1 MSQRQLAMAV
11 AVEATQ
17 MMALHS
23 LADDRCYQP
32 RGMFCH
38 VNFIHFLLLQ
48 HCSLAVRARVQY
60 TMVLFAVQIESIL
73 FLPTHASGPPSCDS
87 PLVLHGALEHSHT
100 TKLIRHHTQ

>member
-38 VNFIHFLLLQ
+38 VYFNITPVKTLL
-48 HCSLAVRARVQY
+48 AAY
-60 TMVLFAVQIESIL
+60 
-73 FLPTHASGPPSCDS
+73 
-87 PLVLHGALEHSHT
+87 
-100 TKLIRHHTQ
+100 